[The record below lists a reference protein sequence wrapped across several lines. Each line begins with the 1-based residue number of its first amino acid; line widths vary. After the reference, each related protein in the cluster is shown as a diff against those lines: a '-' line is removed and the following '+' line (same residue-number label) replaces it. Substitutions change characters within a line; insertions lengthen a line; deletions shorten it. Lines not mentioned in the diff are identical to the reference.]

1 MRELN
6 TLGRLTPLLFYGGR
20 GAVLP
25 EGCFIGKLWWGE
37 WIYMPKQEYK
47 EPWND
52 SAQAQLERL
61 YLRAGRGDSRH
72 RLHGSYFGLQPLTL
86 ERIFG
91 WVS

>member
-1 MRELN
+1 
-6 TLGRLTPLLFYGGR
+6 
-20 GAVLP
+20 
-25 EGCFIGKLWWGE
+25 
-37 WIYMPKQEYK
+37 MPKQEYK

-61 YLRAGRGDSRH
+61 YLRAGRGDTKH
-72 RLHGSYFGLQPLTL
+72 RLHGCYFGLQPLTL